1 MLVSD
6 FSIYLYIYK
15 QLNMDTKKLTS
26 VKVEQEL
33 FQEFKEECI
42 RHKFSL
48 QKLVD
53 RAIFLYLTEEE
64 FKKKLHSQINIKL
77 K

>member
-1 MLVSD
+1 MNTQES
-6 FSIYLYIYK
+6 K
-15 QLNMDTKKLTS
+15 QLTS
-26 VKVEQEL
+26 VKVDKVL

-42 RHKFSL
+42 KYKFSL
-48 QKLVD
+48 QKLAD

-64 FKKKLHSQINIKL
+64 FKQKLHNQTNIKL

>member
-1 MLVSD
+1 
-6 FSIYLYIYK
+6 
-15 QLNMDTKKLTS
+15 MDTKKLTS

-53 RAIFLYLTEEE
+53 RAIFLYLTEDS
-64 FKKKLHSQINIKL
+64 FKQKLHTQTNIKL

>member
-1 MLVSD
+1 
-6 FSIYLYIYK
+6 
-15 QLNMDTKKLTS
+15 MDTKKLTS

-33 FQEFKEECI
+33 FQEFKEECV
-42 RHKFSL
+42 RYKFSL

-53 RAIFLYLTEEE
+53 RAIYLYLTEES
-64 FKKKLHSQINIKL
+64 FKQKLHNQTNLKL

>member
-1 MLVSD
+1 M
-6 FSIYLYIYK
+6 
-15 QLNMDTKKLTS
+15 NTTKKLTS
-26 VKVEQEL
+26 VKVEEEL
-33 FQEFKEECI
+33 LQEFKEQCV
-42 RHKFSL
+42 RYKFSL

-64 FKKKLHSQINIKL
+64 FKQKLHSQTNIKL